1 VWLNALDKEDGS
13 REFFKSTR
21 EADAKCDLKDFMDVR
36 GGGEEKVLE
45 DVRIAW
51 RPLRSRMKDEDG
63 TGERKA
69 YLIPKSPSIKQHC
82 Y

>member
-1 VWLNALDKEDGS
+1 VNALDKEDGS

-45 DVRIAW
+45 DIRIAW
-51 RPLRSRMKDEDG
+51 LSLQSRMKDEDG

-69 YLIPKSPSIKQHC
+69 LILMLQTAPLLNLSI
-82 Y
+82 

>member
-1 VWLNALDKEDGS
+1 VWVNALDKEDGS

-21 EADAKCDLKDFMDVR
+21 EADAKCDLKDVMDVK

-45 DVRIAW
+45 DIKTAW
-51 RPLRSRMKDEDG
+51 LPLQSRMKNEDG

-69 YLIPKSPSIKQHC
+69 SLILMHQ
-82 Y
+82 